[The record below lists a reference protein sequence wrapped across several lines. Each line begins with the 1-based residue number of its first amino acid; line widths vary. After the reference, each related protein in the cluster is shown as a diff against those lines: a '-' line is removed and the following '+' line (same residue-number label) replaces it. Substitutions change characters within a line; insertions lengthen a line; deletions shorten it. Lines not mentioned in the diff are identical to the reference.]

1 LKNIQFI
8 LGGIAF
14 IFVEFLAIPQSI
26 DTKPKEEYA
35 LIIHGGTGPITRK
48 NMTAKK
54 ETAYR
59 DKLEEALQTGYKI
72 LNAGGSARDA
82 VEGTIHVMEASPLFN
97 AGKGAVFTNAGTNE
111 LNASIMDGSNLKVG
125 AVLAMYL
132 S

>member
-1 LKNIQFI
+1 MKNIQFI

-35 LIIHGGTGPITRK
+35 LIIHGGTGPITR
-48 NMTAKK
+48 
-54 ETAYR
+54 
-59 DKLEEALQTGYKI
+59 
-72 LNAGGSARDA
+72 
-82 VEGTIHVMEASPLFN
+82 IHVMEASPLFN
-97 AGKGAVFTNAGTNE
+97 AGKGAIFTNAGTNE